1 MTAKATGRRMLTIAE
16 ICALYNISRT
26 TIYRRIKDGTLPA
39 QRLGARSIRIDPR
52 DARDAFEA
60 YQDAAA

>member
-1 MTAKATGRRMLTIAE
+1 MLTIAE